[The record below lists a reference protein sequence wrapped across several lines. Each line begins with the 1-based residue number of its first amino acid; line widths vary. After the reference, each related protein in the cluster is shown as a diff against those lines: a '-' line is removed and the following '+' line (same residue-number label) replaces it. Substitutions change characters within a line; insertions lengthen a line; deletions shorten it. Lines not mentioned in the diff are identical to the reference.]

1 MSTEPKRSDQ
11 IEKCVK
17 TVLIMNGI
25 TDTQSLVAC
34 VSSRPK
40 DPGLCNRLEADER
53 PLVPYYVAGIASVD
67 RSRRRPPRSWRSRLE
82 SVATTDRRG
91 ARQR

>member
-40 DPGLCNRLEADER
+40 DPGLCNRLGADER

-67 RSRRRPPRSWRSRLE
+67 RSRRRPPVSYTHLTLPTNRE
-82 SVATTDRRG
+82 V
-91 ARQR
+91 